1 VFENRV
7 LRGIFGPKRD
17 KVTGDWR
24 KLNTEEHNDLYCS
37 SNIVWVKML
46 RRMKWLGHVA
56 HMGERKGAYRVLV
69 GKSEGKRPPG
79 RPRYRRKGNI
89 NMNLLEADLIELAW
103 HRDRCSNELL
113 SSIKCGGLA
122 D

>member
-1 VFENRV
+1 V